1 MDWMISC
8 SQYQYQYGQQVL
20 VVKYE
25 GAWNEVGLILSP
37 GEVGERGRW
46 VVLGLGPSR
55 GRIWCQLWPNIALCK
70 YRVTRLKL
78 SQIRWEDLVGWKVDK
93 NAHFPPER
101 CTFGILKKR
110 RQKCVRIFQVAFVTG
125 HKFLCLLAKQ
135 LSHYFSSTFII
146 LVPAV
151 NHHLCFAVLL
161 RVVFRKWQNRPSL
174 SSPFAARVEDTKQF
188 DTKPSLSTSLPVSV
202 LELRRWNIFLVQNH
216 LFHSQVPRLL
226 ACHLHDVS
234 PK

>member
-1 MDWMISC
+1 MC
-8 SQYQYQYGQQVL
+8 
-20 VVKYE
+20 E
-25 GAWNEVGLILSP
+25 
-37 GEVGERGRW
+37 
-46 VVLGLGPSR
+46 
-55 GRIWCQLWPNIALCK
+55 
-70 YRVTRLKL
+70 
-78 SQIRWEDLVGWKVDK
+78 
-93 NAHFPPER
+93 F
-101 CTFGILKKR
+101 
-110 RQKCVRIFQVAFVTG
+110 FQVAFVTG

-216 LFHSQVPRLL
+216 LFFSQVPRLL
-226 ACHLHDVS
+226 ACQLGTFPDLETKLFLPSLSMSVYFSIRIFLYNHKLINFNS
-234 PK
+234 QFYCLCYLG

>member
-1 MDWMISC
+1 MH
-8 SQYQYQYGQQVL
+8 
-20 VVKYE
+20 
-25 GAWNEVGLILSP
+25 
-37 GEVGERGRW
+37 
-46 VVLGLGPSR
+46 
-55 GRIWCQLWPNIALCK
+55 IW
-70 YRVTRLKL
+70 
-78 SQIRWEDLVGWKVDK
+78 D
-93 NAHFPPER
+93 
-101 CTFGILKKR
+101 LKK
-110 RQKCVRIFQVAFVTG
+110 RQKCVRIFHVAFVTG

-216 LFHSQVPRLL
+216 LFPSQVPRLL
-226 ACHLHDVS
+226 ACQSQVGREPFLIWRQNFFLPSLSMSVYFSTWIFLYNHKLINFNS
-234 PK
+234 QFYCLCYLG